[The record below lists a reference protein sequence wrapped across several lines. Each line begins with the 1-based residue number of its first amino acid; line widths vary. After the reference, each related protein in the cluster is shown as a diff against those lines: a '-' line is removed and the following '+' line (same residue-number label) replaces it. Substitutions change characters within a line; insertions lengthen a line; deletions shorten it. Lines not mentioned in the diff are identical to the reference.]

1 MQAVCGEHVAGGSSG
16 DEAGAAS
23 AVPGSLYFIS
33 GAVGVG
39 VGWVMA
45 ENVFRGE

>member
-1 MQAVCGEHVAGGSSG
+1 MCGEHVAGGSSG
-16 DEAGAAS
+16 DEAGAPS
-23 AVPGSLYFIS
+23 AIPGSSYFIS
-33 GAVGVG
+33 GAVG